1 MRGIF
6 MKKLLS
12 LLLMLLFM
20 FGLCGCGKSSD
31 KIVIYTCQEEE
42 RIQAMK
48 AELEK
53 KFPDLNVVVEQ
64 MGTGNLAA
72 KIKSEGTGIEA
83 DIIID
88 LESSHMENLKD
99 NFADLSGYDTS
110 VYLDGV
116 NPSHNRYVLWV
127 KNHAAITIDK
137 AYFDEKGW
145 EYPTSYE
152 DLLDPKYEGLIA
164 MPDPTTSGTGYAY
177 YLNMVNIKGE
187 TGALDYFKELT
198 KNIKQY
204 TQSGSGP
211 ISLLKQGEIAIAM
224 GMEFQGAAEI
234 TNGSDYL
241 LIELESGAPYN
252 LTGSAIIS
260 GREDKEGIKEL
271 FQWIITDFHYID
283 CEEFVPGK
291 LLKDQNTK
299 LANFVDMK
307 DADMTGVDN
316 IALKE
321 ELLGK
326 WDLS

>member
-1 MRGIF
+1 
-6 MKKLLS
+6 MKKVLCVLVS
-12 LLLMLLFM
+12 LLIAINLTA
-20 FGLCGCGKSSD
+20 CNKSSN

-48 AELEK
+48 TALDEK
-53 KFPDLNVVVEQ
+53 YPDLNVVVEQ

-72 KIKSEGTGIEA
+72 KIKSEGSGIEA

-99 NFADLSGYDTS
+99 NFADLSEYDKS
-110 VYLDGV
+110 VYLEGV
-116 NPSHNRYVLWV
+116 NPIHNKYVMWV
-127 KNHAAITIDK
+127 KNHAGITIDK

-145 EYPTSYE
+145 DYPTSYQ
-152 DLLDPKYEGLIA
+152 DLLDPKYKGLIA
-164 MPDPTTSGTGYAY
+164 MPDPSTSGTGYAY
-177 YLNMVNIKGE
+177 YLNMVNIRGE
-187 TGALDYFKELT
+187 AGALEYFEKLT
-198 KNIKQY
+198 NNIKQY

-234 TNGSDYL
+234 SNGSNYK
-241 LIELESGAPYN
+241 LIELDSGAPYN
-252 LTGSAIIS
+252 LTGATIMNGS
-260 GREDKEGIKEL
+260 ENKEGIKEL
-271 FQWIITDFHYID
+271 FQWLISDFHYID

-291 LLKDQNTK
+291 LLKDQTTK
-299 LANFVDMK
+299 VANFVDMK
-307 DADMTGVDN
+307 DADMKGIDN
-316 IALKE
+316 ISLKE

>member
-1 MRGIF
+1 
-6 MKKLLS
+6 MKKVLALLLALS
-12 LLLMLLFM
+12 LIL
-20 FGLCGCGKSSD
+20 GLSGCSKSSD

-48 AELEK
+48 AALAE

-72 KIKSEGTGIEA
+72 KLKSEGTGIEA

-99 NFADLSGYDTS
+99 NFADLSSFDTS

-116 NPSHNRYVLWV
+116 NPSHNKYVMWV

-145 EYPTSYE
+145 DYPESYE

-164 MPDPTTSGTGYAY
+164 MPDPSTSGTGYAY
-177 YLNMVNIKGE
+177 YLNLVNLYGE
-187 TGALDYFKELT
+187 KGALDYFKALT
-198 KNIKQY
+198 SNIKQY

-234 TNGSDYL
+234 TNGSDYKL
-241 LIELESGAPYN
+241 VELQTGAPYN
-252 LTGSAIIS
+252 LTGAAIIS
-260 GREDKEGIKEL
+260 GREDKEGLKEL

-283 CEEFVPGK
+283 CQEFVPGK
-291 LLKDQNTK
+291 LLKDQTTK
-299 LANFVDMK
+299 LPNFVDME
-307 DADMTGVDN
+307 DANMEGIDN
-316 IALKE
+316 ISLKE
-321 ELLGK
+321 ELVGK

>member
-1 MRGIF
+1 
-6 MKKLLS
+6 MKKLLCLITIS
-12 LLLMLLFM
+12 LLMM
-20 FGLCGCGKSSD
+20 GLNACGGSSNR
-31 KIVIYTCQEEE
+31 IVIYTCQEEE

-48 AELEK
+48 AALDE
-53 KFPDLNVVVEQ
+53 KFPDMDIVVEQ

-72 KIKSEGTGIEA
+72 KIKTEGSGIEA

-99 NFADLSGYDTS
+99 NFADLSAYDTS
-110 VYLDGV
+110 AFLEGE
-116 NPSHNRYVLWV
+116 NPAHNKYVLWV

-137 AYFDEKGW
+137 NYFDQQGW
-145 EYPTSYE
+145 AYPSKYD
-152 DLLDPKYEGLIA
+152 DLLDKKYKDLIA
-164 MPDPTTSGTGYAY
+164 MPDPATSGTGYSY
-177 YLNMVNIKGE
+177 YLNMVNLRGE
-187 TGALDYFKELT
+187 AGAYEYFTKLT
-198 KNIKQY
+198 DNIKQY

-211 ISLLKQGEIAIAM
+211 ISLLKQGEIAVAM

-234 TNGSDYL
+234 TAGADYM
-241 LIELESGAPYN
+241 LIELDSGAPYN
-252 LTGSAIIS
+252 LTGAAIMKGS
-260 GREDKEGIKEL
+260 EDKEGIKEL
-271 FQWIITDFHYID
+271 FQYLISDFHYID

-291 LLKDQNTK
+291 LLKDQTTK

-307 DADMTGVDN
+307 DADMRGIED

>member
-1 MRGIF
+1 
-6 MKKLLS
+6 MKKIVNYVFI
-12 LLLMLLFM
+12 LLLLI
-20 FGLCGCGKSSD
+20 GLCSCGTKKD
-31 KIVIYTCQEEE
+31 RIIVYTCQEEE

-48 AELEK
+48 NELEK
-53 KFPDLNVVVEQ
+53 KFPDLDVVVEQ

-88 LESSHMENLKD
+88 LESSHLKNLKD
-99 NFADLSGYDTS
+99 NLADLSSFDTS
-110 VYLDGV
+110 VYLDGI
-116 NPSHNRYVLWV
+116 NPAHNRYVLWV

-137 AYFDEKGW
+137 AFFDNKGW
-145 EYPTSYE
+145 EYPTTYE

-164 MPDPTTSGTGYAY
+164 MPDPATSGTGYAY
-177 YLNMVNIKGE
+177 YLNLVNLKGE
-187 TGALDYFKELT
+187 NGSLEYFRQLSG
-198 KNIKQY
+198 NIKQF

-211 ISLLKQGEIAIAM
+211 ISLLKQGEIVIAM

-234 TNGSDYL
+234 TSGSDYK
-241 LIELESGAPYN
+241 LIELETGAPYN

-271 FQWIITDFHYID
+271 FQWLISDFHYKD

-291 LLKDQNTK
+291 ILKDQETK
-299 LANFVDMK
+299 LPNFIDMK
-307 DADMTGVDN
+307 DADMKGVDN
-316 IALKE
+316 INLKE
-321 ELLGK
+321 ELLDK

>member
-1 MRGIF
+1 
-6 MKKLLS
+6 MKRFVCVLLS
-12 LLLMLLFM
+12 VLMIL
-20 FGLCGCGKSSD
+20 GLSACGKSSN

-48 AELEK
+48 KALDE

-72 KIKSEGTGIEA
+72 KIKSEGSGIEA

-99 NFADLSGYDTS
+99 NFANLSGFDTS

-116 NPSHNRYVLWV
+116 NPSHNKYVMWV
-127 KNHAAITIDK
+127 KNHAGITIDK
-137 AYFDEKGW
+137 TYFDNNGW
-145 EYPTSYE
+145 EYPKTYE

-164 MPDPTTSGTGYAY
+164 MPDPSTSGTGYAY

-187 TGALDYFKELT
+187 TGAIDYFTELT

-234 TNGSDYL
+234 SNGSDYA

-252 LTGSAIIS
+252 LTGAAIMN
-260 GREDKEGIKEL
+260 GFEDKEGIKEL
-271 FQWIITDFHYID
+271 FQWLISDFHYID
-283 CEEFVPGK
+283 CQEFVPGK
-291 LLKDQNTK
+291 LLKDQTTK
-299 LANFVDMK
+299 VANFIDMK
-307 DADMTGVDN
+307 DGDMKGIDD
-316 IALKE
+316 ISLKE
-321 ELLGK
+321 ELIRK